1 MDGSIDSFDRSTEAE
16 RNNRVVA
23 FAFSRRTQV
32 PVPERPFSCHD
43 TAYRSR
49 CGFRTPFWDAQR
61 KTNAINE
68 CNQRINQPTN
78 VVEQGT
84 GAKMNPCSGRV
95 SSRRSDR
102 NESII
107 QPPRNEI
114 ESNRI
119 ESNHPSM
126 PHHTPLNILSCFR
139 RESLAPRHPG
149 TITTR
154 GLFRSFP
161 GFLRFSVRD
170 PWNFL

>member
-1 MDGSIDSFDRSTEAE
+1 MRSSSSSTNHTRATLRWMDGSIDSFDRSTEAE

-119 ESNHPSM
+119 KSNQIIHRC
-126 PHHTPLNILSCFR
+126 HITRLSIFCLASGERASR
-139 RESLAPRHPG
+139 RGTRAP
-149 TITTR
+149 
-154 GLFRSFP
+154 
-161 GFLRFSVRD
+161 
-170 PWNFL
+170 